1 MRPFHVYSMRQAIAE
16 GFILDVLRNYTTYSV
31 YYRLANAEGAMD
43 PDLETRKGKAALAR
57 YASLH
62 PYEMDQKA
70 EIIVEHF
77 RQKTAMKINGHAK
90 AMVVTRSRLHAVKTK
105 EAIDR
110 YIMRKGYDR
119 GAHPL
124 QALVAFS
131 GPVTD
136 PDMPEK
142 QWTEAELNGF
152 PEGQLPKKFRTA
164 DYQVLVVAEKYQTG
178 FDEPL
183 LHTMYVDKKLSGV
196 KAVQTL
202 SRLNRTTPG
211 KDDTFVLDFANTAE
225 EIQQAF
231 QPFYQASLA
240 IPTDPNVL
248 YNMSNDLWSAQVL
261 SEPEMDA
268 SVTAL
273 LSDAP
278 DRQGEVYANLHPAVG
293 RWTALDEEQQEAFR
307 ATLDQFCRA
316 YAFLAQVMQYIDPSL
331 EKLYLYGKVLLTQL
345 PARDGDPMPQISKQ
359 VQLTHLRMAVTDQTA
374 IDLEADDDIPGT
386 ALPGGGLGKQNE
398 PETDKLS
405 ALIAVMNEKFGAELN
420 DADKL
425 TFEQTRRDVIQRDD
439 MRMVAEN
446 NDRDQYRLALE
457 EMADEIIVDRTNRN
471 GRLVDAYFSRPEVR
485 TSFVDYLMVTYDEFR
500 AGIGETRADRC

>member
-1 MRPFHVYSMRQAIAE
+1 
-16 GFILDVLRNYTTYSV
+16 
-31 YYRLANAEGAMD
+31 MD

-119 GAHPL
+119 GVHPL

-183 LHTMYVDKKLSGV
+183 LHTMYVDLS
-196 KAVQTL
+196 
-202 SRLNRTTPG
+202 
-211 KDDTFVLDFANTAE
+211 
-225 EIQQAF
+225 
-231 QPFYQASLA
+231 
-240 IPTDPNVL
+240 
-248 YNMSNDLWSAQVL
+248 
-261 SEPEMDA
+261 
-268 SVTAL
+268 
-273 LSDAP
+273 
-278 DRQGEVYANLHPAVG
+278 
-293 RWTALDEEQQEAFR
+293 
-307 ATLDQFCRA
+307 
-316 YAFLAQVMQYIDPSL
+316 
-331 EKLYLYGKVLLTQL
+331 
-345 PARDGDPMPQISKQ
+345 
-359 VQLTHLRMAVTDQTA
+359 
-374 IDLEADDDIPGT
+374 
-386 ALPGGGLGKQNE
+386 
-398 PETDKLS
+398 
-405 ALIAVMNEKFGAELN
+405 LIH
-420 DADKL
+420 
-425 TFEQTRRDVIQRDD
+425 I
-439 MRMVAEN
+439 
-446 NDRDQYRLALE
+446 
-457 EMADEIIVDRTNRN
+457 
-471 GRLVDAYFSRPEVR
+471 
-485 TSFVDYLMVTYDEFR
+485 
-500 AGIGETRADRC
+500 

>member
-1 MRPFHVYSMRQAIAE
+1 
-16 GFILDVLRNYTTYSV
+16 
-31 YYRLANAEGAMD
+31 
-43 PDLETRKGKAALAR
+43 
-57 YASLH
+57 
-62 PYEMDQKA
+62 
-70 EIIVEHF
+70 
-77 RQKTAMKINGHAK
+77 MKINGHAK